1 MYLSISFFIGAC
13 LFTYFF
19 NRYRSYKLGCVKSF
33 FNLILEVS
41 LQVLIS
47 YLLSIFYFR
56 LIKTMSIL
64 YILNS
69 IWKNRSNF
77 VLQFNKA
84 SLIFLAIILFIS
96 IILKTE
102 IKKTNKSKK
111 RSSIFPT
118 ILVFFIAQFIML
130 VLYIDAMFS
139 KVSINQILF
148 TLNMPMT
155 GTSYVIVITSIITL
169 LVIPACFSIFHLILI
184 KNNIYF
190 LCTISKKEITFFPF
204 RFNHKVIASFS
215 FIVLVLLF
223 FEIKLQIVHFILKEL
238 KTDTTFYE
246 KNYISPKDVNFTFP
260 EHKKNLIFI
269 YLESTEAEV
278 AYCARENTN
287 LIPELVALANNNLSF
302 SHSDGIGGQTQV
314 PGSDHSIAS
323 ICCTHLGLPL
333 LIDFAGRFYKNNNKH
348 FFNGAYGLGNILSS
362 GGYNCLFTIGA
373 ETVYGGLDN
382 LLASH
387 GFQIKDINY
396 YRNIGKVPEDY
407 FVWWGIEDI
416 KMVEFAKEELNNLA
430 SLKQPFA
437 FSVFFQDTHFPS
449 GYFDEECQ
457 NKYPKQIHNV
467 FANMS
472 KRIDNFVNWIKEQ
485 PFYQDSVIVIL
496 GDHLYMG
503 DDLYDDNRPM
513 SKRHAY
519 NAFIN
524 TGKSCEHNKNR
535 KFCTFDYFPTILDCL
550 DIKYEGDGLGL
561 GRSLLSGKPTLI
573 EQLGVEKLVDAI
585 TSRSNFYYYSL
596 LSKEE

>member
-19 NRYRSYKLGCVKSF
+19 NRYRSYKLGRVKSF

-77 VLQFNKA
+77 VLQFNEA

-96 IILKTE
+96 IILKIE

-246 KNYISPKDVNFTFP
+246 KNYI
-260 EHKKNLIFI
+260 
-269 YLESTEAEV
+269 
-278 AYCARENTN
+278 
-287 LIPELVALANNNLSF
+287 
-302 SHSDGIGGQTQV
+302 
-314 PGSDHSIAS
+314 
-323 ICCTHLGLPL
+323 
-333 LIDFAGRFYKNNNKH
+333 
-348 FFNGAYGLGNILSS
+348 FN
-362 GGYNCLFTIGA
+362 
-373 ETVYGGLDN
+373 
-382 LLASH
+382 
-387 GFQIKDINY
+387 
-396 YRNIGKVPEDY
+396 
-407 FVWWGIEDI
+407 
-416 KMVEFAKEELNNLA
+416 
-430 SLKQPFA
+430 
-437 FSVFFQDTHFPS
+437 
-449 GYFDEECQ
+449 
-457 NKYPKQIHNV
+457 
-467 FANMS
+467 
-472 KRIDNFVNWIKEQ
+472 
-485 PFYQDSVIVIL
+485 
-496 GDHLYMG
+496 
-503 DDLYDDNRPM
+503 
-513 SKRHAY
+513 
-519 NAFIN
+519 
-524 TGKSCEHNKNR
+524 
-535 KFCTFDYFPTILDCL
+535 
-550 DIKYEGDGLGL
+550 
-561 GRSLLSGKPTLI
+561 
-573 EQLGVEKLVDAI
+573 
-585 TSRSNFYYYSL
+585 NFYSF
-596 LSKEE
+596 